1 MVSDYGVSVYDEA
14 GRQIV
19 GFDNPCVL
27 IDYFNAGRAA
37 MCPPRVFRSSF
48 DYRSGSKEYAI
59 APESKGIAVVGI
71 PFPRNGNTYGDVLFL
86 VYEVS

>member
-27 IDYFNAGRAA
+27 IDYFNAGNGAR
-37 MCPPRVFRSSF
+37 CPPKVYRSSF
-48 DYRSGSKEYAI
+48 DYGSGVKEYSISA
-59 APESKGIAVVGI
+59 ESKGIAVVGI
-71 PFPRNGNTYGDVLFL
+71 PFPRDGNINGDVWFL